1 MTLVSPFFFFQLFCP
16 LPSPVTDSNS
26 RRTLENLSNIR
37 HSGHDCFG
45 GNPSINFFLNSL
57 GFLMGLLKVGKSQN
71 QIILFSILT
80 ESKQKSSRVQVF
92 CKDHKNWRKS
102 PTCFDVTE
110 ETSWMWKVFF
120 QTLWPSH
127 NMLTL
132 SYYSKLLGMIGFH
145 SFFGRIEN
153 KIICQG
159 NFLTFRDN

>member
-80 ESKQKSSRVQVF
+80 ECKQKSSRVQVF

-110 ETSWMWKVFF
+110 ETSRKWEFF
-120 QTLWPSH
+120 FSNFVDFSQYV
-127 NMLTL
+127 TL
-132 SYYSKLLGMIGFH
+132 SYYSKLLGMIGFR

-153 KIICQG
+153 KIIC
-159 NFLTFRDN
+159 L